1 MSGISFEPLL
11 HPALWIAL
19 AALSAAVL
27 LWYGWQRPIAFPRR
41 RWGLAMALAALGQAL
56 VLVILLNPIWLEAIP
71 PPAGKPL
78 VTILADR
85 SASMATTE
93 GEASQTRLARA
104 IEQASALSQ
113 SLSRDFDVQ
122 VRTFDAATVA
132 VSTEQLAGVT
142 ADGQS
147 TDLAAAILASL
158 AADRPQG
165 QALLLLSDGIHNA
178 PGGSARVL
186 QSVHTAKAM
195 AVPIYTATIGG
206 AAQLRDLELA
216 LAREQELALA
226 GQKVPLR
233 ATVRQRGALASS
245 AEVVLLKAGQ
255 EIARQTVQVP
265 PNGTANVTLDVL
277 EPAAGLSRYELRID
291 KHPAEATTAN
301 NSATFILRTIDRP
314 IRVLLLEGKPY
325 WDAKFLIRTLSQDAS
340 LELDAVVRVADGRFV
355 KRKLHLAAASGTE
368 PGGPLTPAPQRQQES
383 EMVKDLSQ
391 LLAAESLGTYQ
402 VVVLGRDAEAYLD
415 GDVLESLRNWIS
427 QDGGALVCF
436 RGAPVAQM
444 SQQLSRLMPVRWNP
458 GSETRFRVQLTGR
471 GQDLRWISA
480 ADPQGDVLAHL
491 PSLSTAARPQRPS
504 ALAVI
509 LAQDEGKEQ
518 PVMTYQPYGTGRVVA
533 IEGAGMWRWAFLAP
547 QHQRSEPIYD
557 ELWRGLMRWLALGG
571 GLAPGQNATLRTD
584 RVSFFTGEAA
594 SATLLVR
601 EEVAVKGIGQVELR
615 HTEGGTR
622 VQFTPAPVGEEPGV
636 FRVDFGILPEGQY
649 LATLPSEE
657 ENAELTVAFDVR
669 PNYSEQLDVASR
681 PDLMARI
688 AAESGG
694 AVLEEAGGTDLAR
707 KFFEHLSSSRP
718 ARFREIPLWDR
729 WWVLTS
735 IVGLWGVAW
744 GMRRAGGLV

>member
-19 AALSAAVL
+19 AALSVGVL
-27 LWYGWQRPIAFPRR
+27 GWYSWQRPIAFPRR
-41 RWGLAMALAALGQAL
+41 TWGLVMALAAGGLAL

-85 SASMATTE
+85 SASMATTDD
-93 GEASQTRLARA
+93 GESKTRLARA

-113 SLSRDFDVQ
+113 SLTRDFDVQ

-142 ADGQS
+142 ADGQA
-147 TDLAAAILASL
+147 TDLAAAILSSL

-178 PGGSARVL
+178 PGGSGRVL
-186 QSVHTAKAM
+186 RSVQTAKAM
-195 AVPIYTATIGG
+195 AVPIYTRAIGG
-206 AAQLRDLELA
+206 TVQLRDLELA

-233 ATVRQRGALASS
+233 ATVRQRGALTGQAD
-245 AEVVLLKAGQ
+245 VVLLKEGQ
-255 EIARQTVQVP
+255 EVARQKVQVP
-265 PNGTANVTLDVL
+265 PNGTANVTLDVN

-291 KHPAEATTAN
+291 KHAAEATAAN

-340 LELDAVVRVADGRFV
+340 LELDAVVRVAEGRFV
-355 KRKLHLAAASGTE
+355 KRQLHLAAAGGTE
-368 PGGPLTPAPQRQQES
+368 PVGSPVPRPQRQQEN
-383 EMVKDLSQ
+383 ELVKDLSQ

-402 VVVLGRDAEAYLD
+402 VVVLGRDAEAFLD
-415 GDVLESLRNWIS
+415 GDALELLRNWIS
-427 QDGGALVCF
+427 QQGGALVCF

-458 GSETRFRVQLTGR
+458 GSESRFRVQLTGR

-480 ADPQGDVLAHL
+480 AGPQGDVLARM

-504 ALAVI
+504 ALAVV

-518 PVMTYQPYGTGRVVA
+518 PVMSYQPYGTGRVVA

-547 QHQRSEPIYD
+547 QHQQSEPVYD
-557 ELWRGLMRWLALGG
+557 ELWRGLMRWLALGS
-571 GLAPGQNATLRTD
+571 GLAPGQNAALRTD

-601 EEVAVKGIGQVELR
+601 EEVAAKGVGQVELR
-615 HTEGGTR
+615 RADGGT
-622 VQFTPAPVGEEPGV
+622 VGQFTPAPVGEEPGV
-636 FRVDFGILPEGQY
+636 FRVDFGVLPEGQY
-649 LATLPSEE
+649 QATLASEE
-657 ENAELTVAFDVR
+657 KGAELTVAFDVR
-669 PNYSEQLDVASR
+669 PNYSEQLEVAAR

-694 AVLEEAGGTDLAR
+694 AVLDEAGGSDLAR
-707 KFFEHLSSSRP
+707 KFREHLSSSRP
-718 ARFREIPLWDR
+718 ARYREIPLWDR
-729 WWVLTS
+729 WWVLTL
-735 IVGLWGVAW
+735 IVGLWGAAW

>member
-19 AALSAAVL
+19 AALSAVVL
-27 LWYGWQRPIAFPRR
+27 LWYGWRRPIAFPRR
-41 RWGLAMALAALGQAL
+41 RWGLVMALASGGLAL

-85 SASMATTE
+85 SASMATTDD
-93 GEASQTRLARA
+93 GAGQTRLARA

-113 SLSRDFDVQ
+113 ALSRDFDVQ
-122 VRTFDAATVA
+122 VCTFDAATVA
-132 VSTEQLAGVT
+132 ISTEQLAGIT

-147 TDLAAAILASL
+147 TNLAAAILASL

-178 PGGSARVL
+178 PGGSSRVL
-186 QSVHTAKAM
+186 ESVHTAKAM

-245 AEVVLLKAGQ
+245 AEVVLLKEGQ
-255 EIARQTVQVP
+255 EVARQKVQVP
-265 PNGTANVTLDVL
+265 ANGTASVTLDVN
-277 EPAAGLSRYELRID
+277 EPAAGLSRYEVRID
-291 KHPAEATTAN
+291 EHAAEATAAN

-340 LELDAVVRVADGRFV
+340 LELDAVVRVAEGRFV
-355 KRKLHLAAASGTE
+355 KRKLHLGATSSGE
-368 PGGPLTPAPQRQQES
+368 PGGPSTATPQRQQVN

-415 GDVLESLRNWIS
+415 GDVLQSLRNWIS

-444 SQQLSRLMPVRWNP
+444 SQQLSRLMPVRWSP
-458 GSETRFRVQLTGR
+458 GSESRFRVQLTGR

-480 ADPQGDVLAHL
+480 AGPQEDVLARL

-504 ALAVI
+504 ALAVV

-518 PVMTYQPYGTGRVVA
+518 PVMSYQPYGTGRVVA

-547 QHQRSEPIYD
+547 QHQRSEPVYD

-571 GLAPGQNATLRTD
+571 GLAPGQNAALRTD
-584 RVSFFTGEAA
+584 RASFFTGEAA

-601 EEVAVKGIGQVELR
+601 EEVAAKGIGQVELR
-615 HTEGGTR
+615 RADGGR
-622 VQFTPAPVGEEPGV
+622 VDQFAPAPIGEEPGV
-636 FRVDFGILPEGQY
+636 FRIDFGVLPEGQY

-657 ENAELTVAFDVR
+657 KTAELNVAFDVR
-669 PNYSEQLDVASR
+669 SNYSEQLDVAAR

-694 AVLEEAGGTDLAR
+694 AVLDEVSGGDLAQR
-707 KFFEHLSSSRP
+707 FRGHLSISRP
-718 ARFREIPLWDR
+718 ARFREMPLWDR
-729 WWVLTS
+729 WWALAL